1 MDFENILNTIR
12 PFVVMFAALF
22 VAFLTATWVAA
33 VIWAFRDIRSRTR
46 DIFAQI
52 LATLLVF
59 VFFPLFPVPG
69 LILYFLLR
77 PRETLSDVYER
88 SLEEEALL
96 QGIEER
102 MACPSCNRRI
112 EEDFLICPSC
122 HTRLKKP
129 CPACGR
135 RLHLKWHICPYCGE
149 AQTGTRMPAPPA
161 HAFVLPPEGEPE
173 SRMLAGAPA
182 SSLPEP
188 EAYGVDTPVEPL
200 LEDDAE
206 AEPETEIVDGFD
218 PYADSEVDDTWEPL
232 WEDGV
237 DAEPETEEVPVF
249 EPDPEPDADAD
260 ADAEAL
266 PEDMDLVSETDLLDV
281 PEPDAE
287 PDADED
293 ADAEP
298 IPEDDAEAEADA
310 DAEASADAGADA
322 EASAGSEPDTEQPSV
337 ESD

>member
-1 MDFENILNTIR
+1 MDFESILNTIR

-77 PRETLSDVYER
+77 PRETLSDIYER

-129 CPACGR
+129 CLACGR

-149 AQTGTRMPAPPA
+149 AQTGARMPPPPT
-161 HAFVLPPEGEPE
+161 HAVVLPPEGEPE

-182 SSLPEP
+182 SSLPES
-188 EAYGVDTPVEPL
+188 EAYGMDTPVEPF
-200 LEDDAE
+200 LEGDAE
-206 AEPETEIVDGFD
+206 AEPEAELIAGFD
-218 PYADSEVDDTWEPL
+218 PYAESEMDGAWEPFL
-232 WEDGV
+232 EEGV
-237 DAEPETEEVPVF
+237 DAEPETEVIPAF
-249 EPDPEPDADAD
+249 EPDADAD
-260 ADAEAL
+260 ADAETL
-266 PEDMDLVSETDLLDV
+266 PEDVDLESEADTLDG
-281 PEPDAE
+281 PELDAE
-287 PDADED
+287 PDADE
-293 ADAEP
+293 AAEP
-298 IPEDDAEAEADA
+298 IPEDDAEADAEADA
-310 DAEASADAGADA
+310 DAEASAKAGA
-322 EASAGSEPDTEQPSV
+322 EPEPDVEQSSIEP
-337 ESD
+337 E

>member
-1 MDFENILNTIR
+1 MDFESILNTIR

-77 PRETLSDVYER
+77 PRESLSDIYER

-112 EEDFLICPSC
+112 EEDFLVCPSC

-149 AQTGTRMPAPPA
+149 AQTGARMAPPPA
-161 HAFVLPPEGEPE
+161 HAFVLPPEDEPW
-173 SRMLAGAPA
+173 SPMLAGAPA

-188 EAYGVDTPVEPL
+188 EAYAADTNVEPL
-200 LEDDAE
+200 LEDDAGV
-206 AEPETEIVDGFD
+206 EPETEIINGFD
-218 PYADSEVDDTWEPL
+218 PYAESEMDDTWEPFL
-232 WEDGV
+232 EDGV
-237 DAEPETEEVPVF
+237 DAEPEA
-249 EPDPEPDADAD
+249 EPDVDAEALPEGVDLESEADTQYGPELDAEPDMDEDADAD
-260 ADAEAL
+260 ADADEA
-266 PEDMDLVSETDLLDV
+266 
-281 PEPDAE
+281 
-287 PDADED
+287 
-293 ADAEP
+293 AEP

-310 DAEASADAGADA
+310 EVG
-322 EASAGSEPDTEQPSV
+322 AGSEPDVEPSSI
-337 ESD
+337 ESE

>member
-1 MDFENILNTIR
+1 MDFESILNTIR

-77 PRETLSDVYER
+77 PRETLSDIYER

-149 AQTGTRMPAPPA
+149 AQTGARMPPPPA
-161 HAFVLPPEGEPE
+161 HAVVLPPEGEPE
-173 SRMLAGAPA
+173 SWMLAGAPA

-188 EAYGVDTPVEPL
+188 EAYGADTPADPY
-200 LEDDAE
+200 LERDAE
-206 AEPETEIVDGFD
+206 AEPETDVINGYG
-218 PYADSEVDDTWEPL
+218 PYAESEMDDTWEPL
-232 WEDGV
+232 SEEGV
-237 DAEPETEEVPVF
+237 DAEPETEVIPVF
-249 EPDPEPDADAD
+249 EPD

-266 PEDMDLVSETDLLDV
+266 PDEGVDPEADLEPEADTVDASEL
-281 PEPDAE
+281 DAE
-287 PDADED
+287 LDADED
-293 ADAEP
+293 EAAEP
-298 IPEDDAEAEADA
+298 ILEDDAEAEADA
-310 DAEASADAGADA
+310 DAEADA
-322 EASAGSEPDTEQPSV
+322 ESEPGAEQLSV

>member
-1 MDFENILNTIR
+1 MDFESILNTIR

-77 PRETLSDVYER
+77 PRETLSDIYER

-112 EEDFLICPSC
+112 EEDFLVCPSC

-129 CPACGR
+129 CLACGR
-135 RLHLKWHICPYCGE
+135 RLHLKWNICPYCGE
-149 AQTGTRMPAPPA
+149 PQTGARMPSPPA
-161 HAFVLPPEGEPE
+161 HAVVLPPEGEPDA
-173 SRMLAGAPA
+173 RMLAGAPA

-188 EAYGVDTPVEPL
+188 EAYGVDALVEDV
-200 LEDDAE
+200 LEDDAG
-206 AEPETEIVDGFD
+206 AESETEIVDGFG
-218 PYADSEVDDTWEPL
+218 PYGGSEIDDLGEPL
-232 WEDGV
+232 YEEGA
-237 DAEPETEEVPVF
+237 DAEPETEVIPVLEADANAEVLP
-249 EPDPEPDADAD
+249 EGEEDLETETDTLDDPELDAESNADEDD
-260 ADAEAL
+260 ADAEVEAAAA
-266 PEDMDLVSETDLLDV
+266 SEV
-281 PEPDAE
+281 GAE
-287 PDADED
+287 Q
-293 ADAEP
+293 
-298 IPEDDAEAEADA
+298 
-310 DAEASADAGADA
+310 S
-322 EASAGSEPDTEQPSV
+322 SV

>member
-1 MDFENILNTIR
+1 MDFESILNTIR

-69 LILYFLLR
+69 LVLYFLLR
-77 PRETLSDVYER
+77 PRETLSDIYER

-112 EEDFLICPSC
+112 EEDFLVCPSC

-135 RLHLKWHICPYCGE
+135 RLHLKWRICPYCGE
-149 AQTGTRMPAPPA
+149 AQTGARMPPPPA
-161 HAFVLPPEGEPE
+161 HAVVLPPEEEPW
-173 SRMLAGAPA
+173 SPMLAGAPA

-188 EAYGVDTPVEPL
+188 EAYGVDTPVEPFH
-200 LEDDAE
+200 EGDAE
-206 AEPETEIVDGFD
+206 VEPEMEIVDGFD
-218 PYADSEVDDTWEPL
+218 PYAESEMDDTWEPFL
-232 WEDGV
+232 EDGV
-237 DAEPETEEVPVF
+237 DSEPETEVIPVF
-249 EPDPEPDADAD
+249 EPDAEPLPEDADLDSEADTLDGPELDSEPDADAD
-260 ADAEAL
+260 EPAESL
-266 PEDMDLVSETDLLDV
+266 
-281 PEPDAE
+281 
-287 PDADED
+287 
-293 ADAEP
+293 
-298 IPEDDAEAEADA
+298 PEDDAEAEADA
-310 DAEASADAGADA
+310 QAG
-322 EASAGSEPDTEQPSV
+322 AGSEPDAEQSSI
-337 ESD
+337 ESE

>member
-77 PRETLSDVYER
+77 PRETLSDIYER

-129 CPACGR
+129 CPACER
-135 RLHLKWHICPYCGE
+135 RLHLKWRICPYCGE
-149 AQTGTRMPAPPA
+149 AQTGARMPPPPA
-161 HAFVLPPEGEPE
+161 PAVVLPPEEEAWSP
-173 SRMLAGAPA
+173 MLAGASA

-188 EAYGVDTPVEPL
+188 AAYGVDKPVEPF
-200 LEDDAE
+200 LEGDAE
-206 AEPETEIVDGFD
+206 VEPETETVDGFD
-218 PYADSEVDDTWEPL
+218 PYAESEMDDTWEPFL
-232 WEDGV
+232 ADGV
-237 DAEPETEEVPVF
+237 DSEPETEVIPVSDT
-249 EPDPEPDADAD
+249 DPEPDRDAEAGAFPEHVDPESETDTLDEPELDAELDAD
-260 ADAEAL
+260 ADVE
-266 PEDMDLVSETDLLDV
+266 EVV
-281 PEPDAE
+281 
-287 PDADED
+287 
-293 ADAEP
+293 EP
-298 IPEDDAEAEADA
+298 IPEDDPE
-310 DAEASADAGADA
+310 AEASADAEANAKESA
-322 EASAGSEPDTEQPSV
+322 ESEPDVEQSSI
-337 ESD
+337 ESE

>member
-1 MDFENILNTIR
+1 MDFESILNTIR

-77 PRETLSDVYER
+77 PRETLSDIYER

-135 RLHLKWHICPYCGE
+135 RLHLKWRICPYCGE
-149 AQTGTRMPAPPA
+149 AQTGARMPPPPA
-161 HAFVLPPEGEPE
+161 PAVVLPPEEEAWSP
-173 SRMLAGAPA
+173 MLAGAPA

-188 EAYGVDTPVEPL
+188 EAYGVDTPEEPF
-200 LEDDAE
+200 LEGDTGV
-206 AEPETEIVDGFD
+206 EPETEIVDGFD
-218 PYADSEVDDTWEPL
+218 PYAKSEIDDTLEPFL
-232 WEDGV
+232 EDGV
-237 DAEPETEEVPVF
+237 DSEPETEAIPVF
-249 EPDPEPDADAD
+249 DADPEPDADAD
-260 ADAEAL
+260 ADVL
-266 PEDMDLVSETDLLDV
+266 PEHVDPESETDTLD
-281 PEPDAE
+281 EHELEAELGADAE
-287 PDADED
+287 ETV
-293 ADAEP
+293 EP
-298 IPEDDAEAEADA
+298 IPEDDAEAESEAEA
-310 DAEASADAGADA
+310 STDAEANAKAGA
-322 EASAGSEPDTEQPSV
+322 GPEPDVEQSSI
-337 ESD
+337 ESE

>member
-77 PRETLSDVYER
+77 PRETLSDIYER

-135 RLHLKWHICPYCGE
+135 RLHLKWHVCPYCGE
-149 AQTGTRMPAPPA
+149 AQTGARMPPPPA
-161 HAFVLPPEGEPE
+161 HAVVLPPEGEPE

-182 SSLPEP
+182 SSLSEP
-188 EAYGVDTPVEPL
+188 EAYGVDTPVEPF
-200 LEDDAE
+200 LEGDAE
-206 AEPETEIVDGFD
+206 VEPETDVINGFA
-218 PYADSEVDDTWEPL
+218 YAESEMDDTWEPFL
-232 WEDGV
+232 EEGV
-237 DAEPETEEVPVF
+237 DSEPETEVIPVF
-249 EPDPEPDADAD
+249 EPDAEPGADAG
-260 ADAEAL
+260 AEPF
-266 PEDMDLVSETDLLDV
+266 PEDTDLVSETDTLDG
-281 PEPDAE
+281 PGLDAE
-287 PDADED
+287 PDANEGAD
-293 ADAEP
+293 ADAEVDEAAEP
-298 IPEDDAEAEADA
+298 ILEDDAEAEADA
-310 DAEASADAGADA
+310 DAEAGAEAGA
-322 EASAGSEPDTEQPSV
+322 ESEPDVEQSSI
-337 ESD
+337 ESE

>member
-1 MDFENILNTIR
+1 MDFESILNTIR

-77 PRETLSDVYER
+77 PRETLSDIYER

-112 EEDFLICPSC
+112 EEDFLICPGC

-129 CPACGR
+129 CPACRR
-135 RLHLKWHICPYCGE
+135 RLHLKWRICPYCGE
-149 AQTGTRMPAPPA
+149 AQTGARMAPSPA
-161 HAFVLPPEGEPE
+161 HAVVMPPEGEPE
-173 SRMLAGAPA
+173 SRMIAGAPA

-188 EAYGVDTPVEPL
+188 EVYGMDAPVEPF
-200 LEDDAE
+200 LEGNADV
-206 AEPETEIVDGFD
+206 EPETDVINGFD
-218 PYADSEVDDTWEPL
+218 PYAGTEIDDTWEPFL
-232 WEDGV
+232 EEGI
-237 DAEPETEEVPVF
+237 DAEPETEVVPAF
-249 EPDPEPDADAD
+249 EPDADANAD
-260 ADAEAL
+260 AGALPEDIDLESEADTLDGSESDSDADPEADAEA
-266 PEDMDLVSETDLLDV
+266 
-281 PEPDAE
+281 
-287 PDADED
+287 DADE
-293 ADAEP
+293 AAEP
-298 IPEDDAEAEADA
+298 IPEDDADAVA
-310 DAEASADAGADA
+310 DAEADP
-322 EASAGSEPDTEQPSV
+322 EASAEAGAESELDGEQSSV